1 MVKPLVSGEGP
12 GAGAIVVEALLH
24 NMLTE
29 KNIDYAEDERSHWVV
44 GFRSAIEHQKEG
56 NTCETSLKK
65 QTSKVLTSMQMN

>member
-29 KNIDYAEDERSHWVV
+29 KNIDYAEDERSH
-44 GFRSAIEHQKEG
+44 
-56 NTCETSLKK
+56 
-65 QTSKVLTSMQMN
+65 